1 MRLTCPNCGA
11 QYEID
16 AGLIPSDGRDVQ
28 CSNCNHT
35 WYEMPE
41 GAAEPVPAPPPS
53 KPPKAR
59 KSAEDAPES
68 AAESP
73 APKQTADA
81 DQAAPD
87 DLPPMPDAPSSSLD
101 PEIAS
106 ILREEAEHERKQ
118 RAREG
123 SSIESQP
130 DLGLDVPAAAL
141 AGDRPR
147 RERLPDIEEINS
159 SLRDDSTDA
168 ATAPADTARKGSG
181 FWRGFWL
188 VIMVV
193 ALAWAVY
200 VFAPQ
205 IAARV
210 PQLADPLAAYAEW
223 VNGLRLWLDG
233 VVAQIAPDNG

>member
-16 AGLIPSDGRDVQ
+16 AGLIPADGRDVQ

-41 GAAEPVPAPPPS
+41 GGAEPAPTPPPHEKAAADHPADDEPQAASESPTANTAAGRDTATPREAPPAPAS
-53 KPPKAR
+53 
-59 KSAEDAPES
+59 S
-68 AAESP
+68 
-73 APKQTADA
+73 
-81 DQAAPD
+81 
-87 DLPPMPDAPSSSLD
+87 SSSLD
-101 PEIAS
+101 PDIEA

-118 RAREG
+118 RAREASG
-123 SSIESQP
+123 IESQP
-130 DLGLDVPAAAL
+130 DLGLDVPAAAM
-141 AGDRPR
+141 AADRPR
-147 RERLPDIEEINS
+147 HERLPDIEEINS
-159 SLRDDSTDA
+159 SLRDDRGD
-168 ATAPADTARKGSG
+168 ATATPGKTDRKAGG

-188 VIMVV
+188 IIMVA

-210 PQLADPLAAYAEW
+210 PQLADPLAAYTDW
-223 VNGLRLWLDG
+223 VNDLRLWLDET
-233 VVAQIAPDNG
+233 VARIIPDTA